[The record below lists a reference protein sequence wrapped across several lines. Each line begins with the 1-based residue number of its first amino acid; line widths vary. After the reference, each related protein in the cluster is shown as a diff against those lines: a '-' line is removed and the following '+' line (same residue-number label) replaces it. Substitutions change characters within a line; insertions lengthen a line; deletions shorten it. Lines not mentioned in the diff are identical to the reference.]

1 MRGHHLVL
9 TAAALERRPPGKK
22 VAIIG
27 FGGLGHVG
35 VKIAKALGAE
45 VTVLSQTLG
54 KKDDGLRL
62 GADHYYATNDR
73 ETFKLFAASST

>member
-1 MRGHHLVL
+1 MPAPAR
-9 TAAALERRPPGKK
+9 K

-54 KKDDGLRL
+54 KKEDGLRL

-73 ETFKLFAASST
+73 ETFKLFVASST